1 MLATA
6 SLKERTVDIATAAV
20 RLELATDAG
29 DNVFL
34 WGPPGIGKTDV
45 VRALGK
51 KKGRKVIEYHANLRE
66 PVDLRGIPV
75 PDLKAGTTRWLTP
88 DELPRADRD
97 GEEGYL
103 FADEMNTAGAQM
115 QAAMF
120 SLALEGRI
128 GDYWLPGGWRVIG
141 AGNRV
146 IDRAAAQ
153 RMPTALRNRL
163 GHLFIAPDVD
173 AWVAWA
179 KANGVPAQVIA
190 FIQYRQELLHRM
202 PAGDENAFPTPRSIT
217 RAGKYVSAPK
227 EHRMAMFAMHI
238 GDDVAGE
245 MDGFIR
251 MYESIVSLDAII
263 ADPRNAKL
271 PEAADIR
278 YAVAVGLARKA
289 TRQNFG
295 KIIQYADRLP
305 RESKMMLIHEATAR
319 DEDLK
324 NVKAYSDWAV
334 ANGDLIYQSN
344 AA

>member
-1 MLATA
+1 MLQTVT
-6 SLKERTVDIATAAV
+6 KERTVDIATAAT

-45 VRALGK
+45 VRALGR
-51 KKGRKVIEYHANLRE
+51 KKGRKVLEFHANLRE
-66 PVDLRGIPV
+66 TVDLRGIPV
-75 PDLKAGTTRWLTP
+75 PDLKTGTTRWLVP
-88 DELPRADRD
+88 DELPRVDRD

-103 FADEMNTAGAQM
+103 FADEMNTASAQM

-128 GDYWLPGGWRVIG
+128 GDYWLPAGWRVIG

-179 KANGVPAQVIA
+179 KANGVPAEIIA
-190 FIQYRQELLHRM
+190 FIKFRPELLHSM
-202 PAGDENAFPTPRSIT
+202 PNGDENAFPTPRSIT
-217 RAGKYVSAPK
+217 RASKYVIAPK
-227 EHRMAMFAMHI
+227 EHRMAMFAMHV

-245 MDGFIR
+245 MDGFVR
-251 MYESIVSLDAII
+251 LYESIGSIDDII
-263 ADPRNAKL
+263 ADPDNA
-271 PEAADIR
+271 PVPGTADIR
-278 YAVAVGLARKA
+278 YATAIALARKA
-289 TRQNFG
+289 NRKNFG
-295 KIIQYADRLP
+295 RVITYADRLP
-305 RESKMMLIHEATAR
+305 RESKMVVMNEAIHR
-319 DEDLK
+319 DETLK
-324 NVKAYSDWAV
+324 ETSAYSNWAV
-334 ANGDLIYQSN
+334 ANGDLLLQS
-344 AA
+344 